1 MEVDT
6 RYDENVDPSIFN
18 SFATA
23 AYRFGHSMIEGLIQM
38 WTESGEFQEQYFL
51 HENFNNME
59 NYHQDNGAGME
70 RILMGLVTQPA
81 QTMDRFVTSE
91 VTNLLFPETDDTG
104 ALQSH
109 GSDLVARNIQRGR
122 DHGLPSYVAFY
133 DFYYG
138 QPKDESE
145 DMDCWD
151 HRPDWIS
158 EANWDLLKVIYK
170 HPHHIDLFVGG
181 LAETPVSGGLTGK
194 LFNAIKVK
202 QFKNL
207 MDGDRFFFTH
217 KDQPFSFTKDAQRHI
232 MDRKLSD
239 ILCENTNLEKVPQNA
254 FQLWDTNSNRYKTC
268 DPTKTSVTKL
278 DLSKINL
285 LEINNAN

>member
-1 MEVDT
+1 
-6 RYDENVDPSIFN
+6 
-18 SFATA
+18 
-23 AYRFGHSMIEGLIQM
+23 
-38 WTESGEFQEQYFL
+38 
-51 HENFNNME
+51 
-59 NYHQDNGAGME
+59 
-70 RILMGLVTQPA
+70 
-81 QTMDRFVTSE
+81 
-91 VTNLLFPETDDTG
+91 
-104 ALQSH
+104 
-109 GSDLVARNIQRGR
+109 
-122 DHGLPSYVAFY
+122 
-133 DFYYG
+133 
-138 QPKDESE
+138 
-145 DMDCWD
+145 MDCWD

-217 KDQPFSFTKDAQRHI
+217 KDQPFSFTKDAQREI
-232 MDRKLSD
+232 MNRKLSD
-239 ILCENTNLEKVPQNA
+239 ILCENTKLEKVPQNA

-268 DPTKTSVTKL
+268 DPMKTSVTKL

-285 LEINNAN
+285 LELTNAK